1 MRPQFFGASI
11 MRMYLVFIF
20 IFIFTLLIAAGVTS
34 VSPKMAVVLGV
45 GLAIFIGCF
54 ASTQIALYALIFSML
69 LSPEI
74 VVGRV
79 GGGAALGR
87 GVTLRLDDFLLLLIG
102 FSWFVRTAIYKELG
116 LFART
121 PLNRPILYYAMAC
134 AFSTAI
140 GIIAD
145 RVSFKTGFFF
155 VLKYIEYFI
164 IYFMTVNFITE
175 RKHVKNFL
183 MALLVTCAIVS
194 VIGIL
199 QIPSGQRV
207 SAPFEGEETEPNTFG
222 GYLVLMLS
230 IVTGLLLTSESRRQK
245 FALAALALLIVVPFL
260 ATRSRGSYVA
270 VIPMFIAFLVYSEKR
285 VPLIVGAVLLS
296 LLLPFVVPQSVK
308 NRIMY
313 TFTQKPQPGQ
323 IQIGGIRLDT
333 STSARIRSWT
343 DVVTKDWIEHP
354 LLGYGITGYRFLD
367 AQYARVLVE
376 TGILGF
382 STFVWLIYSLFVKAR
397 VAYRR
402 ARDPLFRGLS
412 LGFLAGLIAML
423 AHSVGSNTFIIV
435 RIMEPFWVLAA
446 MVIKLPEIQE
456 AEAVPEGG
464 GQ

>member
-1 MRPQFFGASI
+1 

-54 ASTQIALYALIFSML
+54 ASTQIALYVLIFSML

-175 RKHVKNFL
+175 GKHVKNFL

-207 SAPFEGEETEPNTFG
+207 SAPFEGEEAEPNTFG

-260 ATRSRGSYVA
+260 VTRSRGAYVA
-270 VIPMFIAFLVYSEKR
+270 VIPMFIAFLIYSEKR

-423 AHSVGSNTFIIV
+423 AHSVGSNTIIIV